1 MSTSRRP
8 EPRRS
13 TCIAQS
19 LAETRFRSGFPLLR
33 ALVCSPRVVEPAR
46 PTLQLAGAGGTL
58 IGTTAACGILG
69 TVAGWALGSWPL
81 GLMVGLVIGIPVGI
95 FEAPRPAPGRL
106 LPAIAAAGLLVLAL
120 PVFLVADLP
129 LGGWVLA
136 SVLWLAAQGLS
147 LLLVRLG
154 LGADRLAASGVVGIG
169 MTLRSVAVG
178 VVLVA
183 VVASDARLGLS
194 AALLYALAYTLE
206 LGVSLAAYFGQESTR

>member
-1 MSTSRRP
+1 VR
-8 EPRRS
+8 
-13 TCIAQS
+13 
-19 LAETRFRSGFPLLR
+19 LA
-33 ALVCSPRVVEPAR
+33 
-46 PTLQLAGAGGTL
+46 
-58 IGTTAACGILG
+58 
-69 TVAGWALGSWPL
+69 
-81 GLMVGLVIGIPVGI
+81 I
-95 FEAPRPAPGRL
+95 FETPRPAPGRL

-120 PVFLVADLP
+120 PVFLVVDLP

-147 LLLVRLG
+147 LLLARLG
-154 LGADRLAASGVVGIG
+154 LGADKLAASGVVGIG

>member
-1 MSTSRRP
+1 MR
-8 EPRRS
+8 
-13 TCIAQS
+13 
-19 LAETRFRSGFPLLR
+19 LAVFET
-33 ALVCSPRVVEPAR
+33 
-46 PTLQLAGAGGTL
+46 
-58 IGTTAACGILG
+58 
-69 TVAGWALGSWPL
+69 
-81 GLMVGLVIGIPVGI
+81 
-95 FEAPRPAPGRL
+95 PRPAPGRL

-147 LLLVRLG
+147 LLLARLG
-154 LGADRLAASGVVGIG
+154 LGADKLAASGVVGIG

-206 LGVSLAAYFGQESTR
+206 LGVSLATYFGQESTR

>member
-1 MSTSRRP
+1 VR
-8 EPRRS
+8 
-13 TCIAQS
+13 
-19 LAETRFRSGFPLLR
+19 LA
-33 ALVCSPRVVEPAR
+33 
-46 PTLQLAGAGGTL
+46 
-58 IGTTAACGILG
+58 
-69 TVAGWALGSWPL
+69 
-81 GLMVGLVIGIPVGI
+81 I
-95 FEAPRPAPGRL
+95 FETPRPAPGRL

-147 LLLVRLG
+147 LLLTRLG
-154 LGADRLAASGVVGIG
+154 VGADKLAASGVVGIG

-206 LGVSLAAYFGQESTR
+206 LGVSLAAYFGQETTR